1 MIRRLFA
8 AAPIALAL
16 TAGCL
21 TDTGLTPASIERV
34 ANTDQQQAPGGSRLA
49 LRVVVRTD
57 DGSALVRAGVRWSV
71 VSEPGAGG
79 ALSDSV
85 TLSDGT
91 GLAEVEVTLG
101 RAEGMTTVRAELV
114 DDESKAVDFTATATK
129 TPSLTGV

>member
-8 AAPIALAL
+8 AAPIALGL

-21 TDTGLTPASIERV
+21 TDTGLTPSSIERV
-34 ANTDQQQAPGGSRLA
+34 ANTDQQQAPGGSRLT

-57 DGSALVRAGVRWSV
+57 DGSASVRAEVRWSI
-71 VSEPGAGG
+71 VSAPGAGG

-85 TLSDGT
+85 TLADGT

-101 RAEGMTTVRAELV
+101 RT
-114 DDESKAVDFTATATK
+114 D
-129 TPSLTGV
+129 